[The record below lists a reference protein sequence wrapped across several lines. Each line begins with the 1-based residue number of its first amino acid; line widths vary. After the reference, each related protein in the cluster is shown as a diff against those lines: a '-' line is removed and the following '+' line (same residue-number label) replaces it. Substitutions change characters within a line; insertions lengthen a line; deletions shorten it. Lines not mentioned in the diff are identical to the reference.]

1 MNEKRTWFVAND
13 NGDVIGHDMEE
24 SKAKVLAEEMNEQ
37 EPDAG
42 WEALNGTDEC

>member
-1 MNEKRTWFVAND
+1 MEKKNNWFVAND

-24 SKAKVLAEEMNEQ
+24 TKAKALAEQMQEK

-42 WEALNGTDEC
+42 WEALSDDDE

>member
-1 MNEKRTWFVAND
+1 MENKTWFVAND

-24 SKAKVLAEEMNEQ
+24 VKARTLAEEMNEK

-42 WEALNGTDEC
+42 WEALNGADED